1 MFYYV
6 EGAWR
11 RCEQN
16 LAVIDCGGVGYA
28 CHTSQNT
35 IGALKMGKEARLYTY
50 LYVREDV
57 MELFG
62 FADQEE
68 LNCFKML
75 IGVSGVGPKAA
86 LAILSVAP
94 PGQIALA
101 IITED
106 AKLLTQAP
114 GIGKKI
120 AQRIVLELRDK
131 MSKGQLEGAAG
142 RRSEAIAAAGKRR
155 RVNHTQEA
163 VAALMVLG
171 YSQAEAFRAMEGH
184 GHCGIP
190 GSRGYYPCLSQ
201 EAWQSVRM

>member
-6 EGAWR
+6 EGLVSHV
-11 RCEQN
+11 EQG

-35 IGALKMGKEARLYTY
+35 LSNIQMGEKARLYTC
-50 LYVREDV
+50 LHVREDIF
-57 MELFG
+57 ELYG

-68 LNCFKML
+68 LNCYKML
-75 IGVSGVGPKAA
+75 TSVSGVGPKAA

-94 PGQIALA
+94 PSQLALA

-106 AKLLTQAP
+106 EKLLTQAQ

-131 MSKGQLEGAAG
+131 MSKGQLETRASAG
-142 RRSEAIAAAGKRR
+142 NNIVMPEKGSI
-155 RVNHTQEA
+155 NHIQEA

-171 YSQAEAFRAMEGH
+171 YSQAEAFKAMEGLNSE
-184 GHCGIP
+184 GMDAESII
-190 GSRGYYPCLSQ
+190 RYCLKKLAMQ
-201 EAWQSVRM
+201 

>member
-6 EGAWR
+6 EGRVAAL
-11 RCEQN
+11 EQN

-35 IGALKMGKEARLYTY
+35 LGALKMGKGARLYTH
-50 LYVREDV
+50 LYVREDA

-94 PGQIALA
+94 PGQLALA

-142 RRSEAIAAAGKRR
+142 RAAEAIAVPEKGG
-155 RVNHTQEA
+155 VNHMQEA

-171 YSQAEAFRAMEGH
+171 YSQAEAFRAMEGRDTA
-184 GHCGIP
+184 GMEAEDII
-190 GSRGYYPCLSQ
+190 RGCLKKLAIQ
-201 EAWQSVRM
+201 